1 MGDPRK
7 CKKKWVGPRHPWR
20 KDRLVEEM
28 RLIGEYGLRNKREIW
43 IAQTMIREL
52 RHKARVLLALP
63 LEVREKAEKAL
74 LERVFKMG
82 LLPENATLDQVLSLT
97 AEDLLKRRLQTIVYL
112 KGLAKSIYQARQ
124 LIVHGHIAVGGRRIT
139 SPGYIVKR
147 DEEDLVDYYLN
158 SPYRAV
164 SQAVAEKK

>member
-7 CKKKWVGPRHPWR
+7 CRKKWVGPRHPWR

-28 RLIGEYGLRNKREIW
+28 KLIGEYGLRNKREIW
-43 IAQTMIREL
+43 IAQTTIREL

-63 LEVREKAEKAL
+63 LETRERAEKAL
-74 LERVFKMG
+74 LERVYRMG

-97 AEDLLKRRLQTIVYL
+97 VEDLLNRRLQTIVYL

-147 DEEDLVDYYLN
+147 DEEGSVDYYL
-158 SPYRAV
+158 SSLYRAV
-164 SQAVAEKK
+164 PQTTAQRE

>member
-63 LEVREKAEKAL
+63 PETREKAEKAL
-74 LERVFKMG
+74 LERAYRMG
-82 LLPENATLDQVLSLT
+82 LLPEKATLDQVLSLSV
-97 AEDLLKRRLQTIVYL
+97 EDLLKRRLQTMVYL
-112 KGLAKSIYQARQ
+112 KGLAKSIYHARQ
-124 LIVHGHIAVGGRRIT
+124 LIVHGHIAVGGRRVT
-139 SPGYIVKR
+139 SPGYIVER
-147 DEEDLVDYYLN
+147 DEESSVDYYIN
-158 SPYRAV
+158 SPYTAAL
-164 SQAVAEKK
+164 QTTAQKG

>member
-7 CKKKWVGPRHPWR
+7 CKKKWIGPRHPWR
-20 KDRLVEEM
+20 KDRLTEEM

-63 LEVREKAEKAL
+63 LEAREKAEKAL
-74 LERVFKMG
+74 LERVYRMG
-82 LLPENATLDQVLSLT
+82 LLPKNAALDQVLSLT
-97 AEDLLKRRLQTIVYL
+97 TEDLLKRRLQTIVYL

-158 SPYRAV
+158 SPYKV
-164 SQAVAEKK
+164 ISQAIAQKK